1 MTKTITRSFCKFFAA
16 LTAMLMTTPAFATLG
31 QPVPGGIDLQEAASP
46 MKEQMHWFHDSLLM
60 PIISAIVLFVFVL
73 LLIVIIRFN
82 AKANPVPSKTSHN
95 VMLEVIWT
103 LVPVLI
109 LILVAIP
116 SMKLLYF
123 VDRTHDAEMTVKVTG
138 YQWYWGY
145 EYPDNKI
152 ENFMSN
158 MIADKDIKAGQ
169 VRLLETDA
177 PLVLPV
183 DTNVRILTTASDVIH
198 SWAVPALGVKLDAIP
213 GRLNETWVRIEKEGT
228 FYGQCSQLCGQ
239 NHAFMPIQIRAVSKA
254 AFAEWVKKQGGVMP
268 APADAAKAKADAAPA
283 AAEKTAVKKTGDKK

>member
-46 MKEQMHWFHDSLLM
+46 VKEQMHWFHDSLLM

-109 LILVAIP
+109 LIVVAIP

-213 GRLNETWVRIEKEGT
+213 GRLNETWVRIDKEGT